1 MISIVICNRYST
13 IALGLAR
20 NIKDTIGAEYEVVCI
35 DNADG
40 HYNIF
45 QAYNEGV
52 QRAKGDIVCF
62 MHDDISFH
70 KKGWGIVVEKL
81 FADNQK
87 LGALGVDGGHFMPD
101 CPCSWSTCFTT
112 SFRTWRT
119 ESDGSHQ
126 PYSNTEYTNGQSN
139 VEVASIDGLWMC
151 IRRSLFDS
159 AIRFDDRTFS
169 GFHCYDSDISMQI
182 LQTGYY
188 IMVTFDIEI
197 IHNSYGTYNKTYFN
211 NIELWHKKWHEQLP
225 VVRGIDLTER
235 EQQIHTRYAI
245 ELMERLRNDAYLYT
259 RLHSP
264 EYRLGHS
271 LLKPWRFLKRKFFS

>member
-1 MISIVICNRYST
+1 MISIVICNRHSQLDPSIVKNIQET
-13 IALGLAR
+13 IAVK
-20 NIKDTIGAEYEVVCI
+20 NEIIPI
-35 DNADG
+35 DNSDG
-40 HYNIF
+40 RYNIF

-52 QRAKGDIVCF
+52 QRAKGDILCF
-62 MHDDISFH
+62 MHDDVVFH
-70 KKGWGIVVEKL
+70 KEGWGKVVEKL
-81 FADNQK
+81 FADNPK
-87 LGALGVDGGHFMPD
+87 LGALGVDGGHFIPD

-112 SFRTWRT
+112 SFRTWRA
-119 ESDGSHQ
+119 EVIGEYK
-126 PYSNTEYTNGQSN
+126 PYANTEYTHGKSL

-151 IRRSLFDS
+151 IRKNLFDDV
-159 AIRFDDRTFS
+159 IRFDDKTFS
-169 GFHCYDSDISMQI
+169 GFHCYDSDICMQI
-182 LQTGYY
+182 LQAGYR
-188 IMVTFDIEI
+188 IEVTFDVEI
-197 IHNSYGTYNKTYFN
+197 IHNSHGTYNANYFK